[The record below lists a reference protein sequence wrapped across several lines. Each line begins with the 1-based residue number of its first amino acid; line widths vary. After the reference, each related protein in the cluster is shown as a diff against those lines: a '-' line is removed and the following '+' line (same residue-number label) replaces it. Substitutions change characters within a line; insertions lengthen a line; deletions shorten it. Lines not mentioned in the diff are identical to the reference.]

1 MPNKLKE
8 LLLGK
13 GWAGRTITRA
23 ETVERLNPIVKQH
36 IELNHHYEAA
46 IRAIDLQPV
55 ADALSAMQRTARMD
69 VGKISET
76 IYSAGGAA
84 YNGTDLEPDDF
95 DLGDSA
101 AEIVASLIPLER
113 DFRTTVRTER
123 DEIEHQIRTRAILE
137 LLDSNS
143 HDRLK
148 ALEKMKTRLVR
159 G

>member
-36 IELNHHYEAA
+36 IELNHNYEAA

-55 ADALSAMQRTARMD
+55 TDALSAMQRTARMD

-76 IYSAGGAA
+76 IYSAGGSA

-101 AEIVASLIPLER
+101 SDMIASLISLER
-113 DFRTTVRTER
+113 DFRNTVRTER

-137 LLDSNS
+137 LLESNS

-148 ALEKMKTRLVR
+148 ALEKMKTRLAR

>member
-36 IELNHHYEAA
+36 IELNHNYEAA
-46 IRAIDLQPV
+46 IREIDLQPV
-55 ADALSAMQRTARMD
+55 TDALSAMQRTARMD

-76 IYSAGGAA
+76 IYSAGGSA
-84 YNGTDLEPDDF
+84 YNGTDLEPGDF

-101 AEIVASLIPLER
+101 SDMVGSLISLER
-113 DFRTTVRTER
+113 DFRNTVRTER

-137 LLDSNS
+137 LLESNS

-148 ALEKMKTRLVR
+148 ALEKMKTRLAR

>member
-23 ETVERLNPIVKQH
+23 ETVERLNPIIKQH
-36 IELNHHYEAA
+36 IELNRHYEAA
-46 IRAIDLQPV
+46 MRALDLPPAV
-55 ADALSAMQRTARMD
+55 EALRAMQRTARMD
-69 VGKISET
+69 VGKLSET
-76 IYSAGGAA
+76 VFSAGGAA
-84 YNGTDLEPDDF
+84 YNGTDLEPGGVDR
-95 DLGDSA
+95 GASA
-101 AEIVASLIPLER
+101 LDIVSELISMER
-113 DFRTTVRTER
+113 YFRKTVETER

-137 LLDSNS
+137 LVESNS

-148 ALEKMKTRLVR
+148 TLEKMKTRIAR

>member
-1 MPNKLKE
+1 V
-8 LLLGK
+8 
-13 GWAGRTITRA
+13 T
-23 ETVERLNPIVKQH
+23 
-36 IELNHHYEAA
+36 
-46 IRAIDLQPV
+46 
-55 ADALSAMQRTARMD
+55 DALSAMQRTARMD

-76 IYSAGGAA
+76 IYSAGGSA

-101 AEIVASLIPLER
+101 SDMIASLISLER
-113 DFRTTVRTER
+113 DFRNTVRTER

-137 LLDSNS
+137 LLESNS

-148 ALEKMKTRLVR
+148 ALEKMKTRLAR

>member
-36 IELNHHYEAA
+36 IELNHNYEAA

-55 ADALSAMQRTARMD
+55 TDALSAMQRTARMD

-76 IYSAGGAA
+76 IYSAGGSA
-84 YNGTDLEPDDF
+84 YNGTDLEPGDF

-101 AEIVASLIPLER
+101 SDMVGSLISLER
-113 DFRTTVRTER
+113 DFRNTVRTER

-137 LLDSNS
+137 LLESNS

-148 ALEKMKTRLVR
+148 ALEKMKTRLAR